1 MIFRKK
7 VDIDFVNRFV
17 LGQRGTDVKMGDGYS
32 ERRCCGCSHRI
43 YHHGR
48 V

>member
-32 ERRCCGCSHRI
+32 ERRLCGYPYRI
-43 YHHGR
+43 CYHGR